1 MTAPKNDREA
11 LVLALKLAITAP
23 NETDFREV
31 MRMAE
36 VLAECLPVE
45 EVEAI
50 KAEIDRSN
58 VMGWNLGINLEGN

>member
-1 MTAPKNDREA
+1 MAAPKNDREA

-23 NETDFREV
+23 NETAFREV
-31 MRMAE
+31 MHMAE

-50 KAEIDRSN
+50 KAEIDKSS
-58 VMGWNLGINLEGN
+58 VMGWNLHINLEGN